1 MSSAAKACRWTFPEL
16 TRRTA
21 LLGLAMPGVACS
33 AAPTARFKVD
43 TPEETARGGVLSAW
57 VYRPAG
63 WAPGGRVVAVLH
75 GASRNADGYCDTW
88 APHAEAAQALL
99 VCPDFSRQA
108 YPGGAAYNEGGVPGH
123 PPAYLA
129 LPRLMAAVRAGQ
141 GDTGNRPFD
150 CYGHSAGSQ
159 FLHRFL
165 LLCGA
170 PGAGRMVCANAGYYS
185 FPSMEIA
192 WPYGL
197 GGVGDAA
204 VLRAGLSR
212 PLTVL
217 LGEAD
222 TDTRHPQLRQ
232 TPEANAQGAY
242 RLARG
247 RAFFAAGRDAAS
259 RLGVPFGWRLGTVPG
274 VAHSN
279 AGMAPEAAKALW
291 G

>member
-1 MSSAAKACRWTFPEL
+1 MRHDL
-16 TRRTA
+16 TRRAAVGLA
-21 LLGLAMPGVACS
+21 LAMPGLAMPGLARAAVPAGASRMEVREESS
-33 AAPTARFKVD
+33 ADGILP
-43 TPEETARGGVLSAW
+43 LW
-57 VYRPAG
+57 LYRPAG
-63 WAPGGRVVAVLH
+63 WAAGGRVLAVLH
-75 GASRNADGYCDTW
+75 GAGRDADRYRDTW
-88 APHAEAAQALL
+88 APQAEAAQALL
-99 VCPDFSRQA
+99 ICPEFSRAA
-108 YPGGAAYNEGGVPGH
+108 YPRGASYNEGRVPGH

-129 LPRLMAAVRAGQ
+129 LPRAVAAARAAA
-141 GDTGNRPFD
+141 GDVGDRPFEA
-150 CYGHSAGSQ
+150 YGHSAGAQ

-170 PGAGRMVCANAGYYS
+170 PGAGRMVAANAGFYS
-185 FPSMEIA
+185 FPSLDVA

-204 VLRAGLSR
+204 VLKAALAR

-222 TDTRHPQLRQ
+222 TDTQHPELRR
-232 TPEANAQGAY
+232 TPQAMAQGPY

-247 RAFFAAGRDAAS
+247 QAFFAAGREAAA
-259 RLGVPFGWRLGTVPG
+259 RLGVEFGWRLGTVPG

-279 AGMAPEAAKALW
+279 AGMAPRAAQALW